1 MGRDFICYVPL
12 FFGFLAVF
20 GGQGKTKS
28 EYEILFSLTQAKEIN
43 PFDCVTV
50 TSNQAQKMLSKS
62 EGGRADVQK

>member
-1 MGRDFICYVPL
+1 MLCSII
-12 FFGFLAVF
+12 FGFLAVF
-20 GGQGKTKS
+20 GGRQGKIKS

-43 PFDCVTV
+43 PFDCVTD